1 MARKA
6 PKKPKKPKTLTIA
19 KIKKLLHDDWSKRV
33 QERDGY
39 TCQLCGRGKTYIDED
54 GTEKSS
60 RLSGH
65 HWWRTAH
72 RGGWT
77 RYMIENG
84 VTLCFTCHNRGVHVD
99 ADHFTTEQLR
109 RRVQARYRYDVCAWL
124 SGYLMGITDSECR
137 QLALSRGLIEKAG
150 NALVKVK
157 RKKEDVC

>member
-6 PKKPKKPKTLTIA
+6 PKKPKTLPIG

-33 QERDGY
+33 RERDEY
-39 TCQLCGRGKTYIDED
+39 VCQMCGRGKTYIDGD
-54 GTEKSS
+54 GTEKNS

-99 ADHFTTEQLR
+99 ADYYTTAQLR
-109 RRVQARYRYDVCAWL
+109 RRVQACYRYDVCEFL
-124 SGYLMGITDSECR
+124 GMRLRSISDSECR
-137 QLALSRGLIEKAG
+137 QLALDRGLIEKAG

-157 RKKEDVC
+157 RKKVKQ